1 MRATVQ
7 GQCCVERAT
16 LEEHE
21 EPEKDPKASVV
32 TIAAP
37 WHERSLPPPPPRI
50 VTTGVP
56 RTISN
61 ATTLP
66 S

>member
-1 MRATVQ
+1 V
-7 GQCCVERAT
+7 QCCVGRPATEERE
-16 LEEHE
+16 LEGQEHE
-21 EPEKDPKASVV
+21 QQEPKAVV
-32 TIAAP
+32 TIP
-37 WHERSLPPPPPRI
+37 WHARPLPPPPPRI